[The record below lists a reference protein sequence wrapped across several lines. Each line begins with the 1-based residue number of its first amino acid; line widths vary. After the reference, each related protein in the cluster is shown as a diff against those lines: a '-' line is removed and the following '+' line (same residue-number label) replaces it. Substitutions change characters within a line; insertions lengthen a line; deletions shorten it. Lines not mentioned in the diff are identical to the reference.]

1 MTTWRMRGFT
11 TGILVTIAAAA
22 FALASACGDPE
33 VTPTP
38 LPTVTPQPTATPQPA
53 ATPAPTATPQPM
65 PTPRP
70 NPTPR
75 PVPISPLAIYEIV
88 TPSLVRVE
96 TPVTRGTGVLIE
108 GGYIIAN
115 AHVLLPYST
124 ARVTFRDGDVIEDAP
139 VVHVDYLSNTA
150 VLGPV
155 QTSAPPVSLAEDYS
169 PRVGAAVYLLA
180 HQWHDGAGEAPAM
193 TEGIISG
200 LAEWSPAELTLIQT
214 DAGRTVGHHGGALV
228 SADGTVVGISGLVDL
243 HSHIPLVP
251 TVGSLM
257 PRLLALLD
265 SGSVSD
271 AGDRLVREDD
281 FECEP

>member
-11 TGILVTIAAAA
+11 TGILVTIAVAAL
-22 FALASACGDPE
+22 ALASACGDPE

-38 LPTVTPQPTATPQPA
+38 LPTVTPQPTATPQPTV
-53 ATPAPTATPQPM
+53 TPAPTATPQPM

-124 ARVTFRDGDVIEDAP
+124 ARVTFRDGERNCEDAP
-139 VVHVDYLSNTA
+139 VVA
-150 VLGPV
+150 
-155 QTSAPPVSLAEDYS
+155 
-169 PRVGAAVYLLA
+169 R
-180 HQWHDGAGEAPAM
+180 
-193 TEGIISG
+193 
-200 LAEWSPAELTLIQT
+200 
-214 DAGRTVGHHGGALV
+214 
-228 SADGTVVGISGLVDL
+228 
-243 HSHIPLVP
+243 
-251 TVGSLM
+251 
-257 PRLLALLD
+257 
-265 SGSVSD
+265 
-271 AGDRLVREDD
+271 
-281 FECEP
+281 